1 MDEDAQMLQAIA
13 LSLKQDKSGE
23 QEEDKK
29 EVVEKQDNEKEEKND
44 LQDPL
49 EKAVLDDFTKNLF
62 PGNNE

>member
-1 MDEDAQMLQAIA
+1 MLQAIA